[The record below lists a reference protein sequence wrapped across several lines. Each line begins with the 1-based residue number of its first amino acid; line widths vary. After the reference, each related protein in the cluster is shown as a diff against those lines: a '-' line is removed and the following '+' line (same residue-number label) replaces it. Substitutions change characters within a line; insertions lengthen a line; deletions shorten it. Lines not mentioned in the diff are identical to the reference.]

1 MINELRSPNVDQGVS
16 MINQEQTPDG
26 DRRISMINET
36 QSLDP
41 DKAVNKL
48 KPACHD
54 TDYYQTENEQLESKL
69 ANANSLVAGLEHQ
82 IDDLTSH
89 KNDALDWIEELF
101 AHDLHIGTFLL
112 CVTISILSLG
122 VWYSACDRWQAT
134 IQY

>member
-54 TDYYQTENEQLESKL
+54 TDYCQTKNLQLVWKL
-69 ANANSLVAGLEHQ
+69 VNTNSLIAGIQCQ

-89 KNDALDWIEELF
+89 KDDALN
-101 AHDLHIGTFLL
+101 
-112 CVTISILSLG
+112 
-122 VWYSACDRWQAT
+122 
-134 IQY
+134 